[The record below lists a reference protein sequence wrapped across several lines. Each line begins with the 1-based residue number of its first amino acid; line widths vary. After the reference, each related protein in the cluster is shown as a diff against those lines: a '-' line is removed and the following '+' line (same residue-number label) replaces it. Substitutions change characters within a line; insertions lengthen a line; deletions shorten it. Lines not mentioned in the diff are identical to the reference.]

1 MKIQHNRIAY
11 LAPIVIC
18 LLFILGGI
26 GGLISPGSQV
36 ESPALALFGLLV
48 LVACISLCCWINYK
62 TNTLELKKGLV
73 QGKRGWI
80 KKITLSTAVSNISY
94 CEYTEFLCFNKIR
107 INALTGTYIFKNMSD
122 AEEFVD
128 MINEVQGG

>member
-11 LAPIVIC
+11 LVPIVIC
-18 LLFILGGI
+18 FLFIFGGL
-26 GGLISPGSQV
+26 GGLISSDTQA
-36 ESPALALFGLLV
+36 ESPALTLVGLLV
-48 LVACISLCCWINYK
+48 LVACVSVCCWINYK

-80 KKITLSTAVSNISY
+80 KKVTLSTAVSNISY
-94 CEYTEFLCFNKIR
+94 CEYTKFLCFNKIR
-107 INALTGTYIFKNMSD
+107 INAITGTYIFKNMTD

-128 MINEVQGG
+128 MVNEVQGR